1 MGDADGGGTERAP
14 RANAE
19 AFVASIILS
28 SRADC
33 SASLASRLPASH
45 SMAKATVLPGFPGWG
60 ATFAYAL
67 PLKPLDDFLHKGL
80 AVIRAM
86 GGKGPIGLKL
96 GAGDLTDTCYRASTS
111 PSATRRSP
119 RA

>member
-60 ATFAYAL
+60 GLSPTHCHLSLLTISCTRALRSSEQWVAKGQSVSSLEQAT
-67 PLKPLDDFLHKGL
+67 
-80 AVIRAM
+80 
-86 GGKGPIGLKL
+86 
-96 GAGDLTDTCYRASTS
+96 
-111 PSATRRSP
+111 
-119 RA
+119 